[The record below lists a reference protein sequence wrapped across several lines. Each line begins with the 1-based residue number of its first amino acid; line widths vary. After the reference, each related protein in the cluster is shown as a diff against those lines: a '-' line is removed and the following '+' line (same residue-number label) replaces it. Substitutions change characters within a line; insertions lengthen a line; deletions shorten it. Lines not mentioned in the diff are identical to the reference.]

1 MPPDPPRIEGPPAP
15 WLSHSPTFP
24 ESAAYFKTFWNLCF
38 TLWLLLTA
46 FFKLQFL
53 IIAVPYYQCL
63 EPRWFQRC
71 PLAVWLDHLLVKLP
85 SPAHK
90 KSCNS
95 SDHCHCFCSKWQA
108 SSDVVCPPIPVLE
121 EPTETI
127 WHLVKIVLA
136 CWSISFNFDHFLV
149 LSDII
154 NFSGDGKV
162 NCLVLA
168 TRSQ

>member
-1 MPPDPPRIEGPPAP
+1 MLEHWKYHFRASRFQNFLEEHAPDPPKIAGPPAP

-127 WHLVKIVLA
+127 MVPAAGTSKIDARTLK
-136 CWSISFNFDHFLV
+136 ISFPSF
-149 LSDII
+149 
-154 NFSGDGKV
+154 
-162 NCLVLA
+162 
-168 TRSQ
+168 